1 MLNSCHRDNSFR
13 AGRAKSLTNGRLFMG
28 KRHTGILDYLN
39 WYVLNQGFIFLKP
52 LILSLLKLTTMKG
65 ARNVFLLVLAALLL
79 IVFVWGCNGYNGLVT
94 GEQNVK
100 KSWSNV
106 ETNYQ
111 RRTDLYS
118 SVIKT
123 VEASASFERSTLN
136 DVIEARSKATSVTVN
151 IDDPKSLQA
160 FQDAQNNLQ
169 GSFGRLIATFER
181 YPDLK
186 TTQAFRDFQTQIE
199 GTENRINV
207 ARQDY
212 NKSVEGYNLKVKR
225 FPGNMLASMFGFK
238 EKGYYE
244 ADKGSEKVPE
254 IKFDIQ

>member
-1 MLNSCHRDNSFR
+1 
-13 AGRAKSLTNGRLFMG
+13 
-28 KRHTGILDYLN
+28 
-39 WYVLNQGFIFLKP
+39 
-52 LILSLLKLTTMKG
+52 MKG
-65 ARNVFLLVLAALLL
+65 TRNILLL
-79 IVFVWGCNGYNGLVT
+79 AIVAIVLIFGAWGCNTYNGLIS

-123 VEASASFERSTLN
+123 VEASANFEKSTLKE
-136 DVIEARSKATSVTVN
+136 VVEARAKATSVN
-151 IDDPKSLQA
+151 IDINDPKTLEA
-160 FQDAQNNLQ
+160 FQQAQTSLQ
-169 GSFGRLIATFER
+169 GSFGRLIASFEQ

-186 TTQAFRDFQTQIE
+186 TTKAFQDFQTQIE

-212 NKSVEGYNLKVKR
+212 NKAVESYNLKVKR
-225 FPGNMLASMFGFK
+225 FPGNMLAGMFGHS
-238 EKGYYE
+238 EKAYYE
-244 ADKGSEKVPE
+244 ADKGADKNPD
-254 IKFDIQ
+254 IKFDIK